1 MDRARNELATQP
13 ESIIRQIVRHRVVRA
28 KLQEQNQRAQKLN
41 DGLCQLFK
49 FAHQKSSDS
58 ELCA

>member
-28 KLQEQNQRAQKLN
+28 KLQEQNQRAQRLN
-41 DGLCQLFK
+41 DGPCQLFT
-49 FAHQKSSDS
+49 FARQKSSDR